1 MNRTEPIR
9 IQAGFMNEVTER
21 SGQMFNSCFQCRS
34 CSGGCP
40 MAEEM
45 DYLPNEIIRM
55 VQLGMKQEVL
65 ESQSI
70 WFCVG
75 CLACVSECPNGISLP
90 EMMDTLRQIAL
101 EEKVTVKE
109 PEVVAFHQE
118 FLGQVKRYG
127 RLYELGFM
135 ARYRMKSLPAL
146 RDIPNYMKFLFSGRL
161 SILPEKINKRV
172 DMKKLNEVCHV

>member
-1 MNRTEPIR
+1 
-9 IQAGFMNEVTER
+9 
-21 SGQMFNSCFQCRS
+21 
-34 CSGGCP
+34 

-55 VQLGMKQEVL
+55 VQVGMKDEVL
-65 ESQSI
+65 ESRSI

-118 FLGQVKRYG
+118 FLEQVKRYG

-135 ARYRMKSLPAL
+135 ARYRLKSLPAL
-146 RDIPNYMKFLFSGRL
+146 RDIPNYLKFMLTGRL
-161 SILPEKINKRV
+161 SLLPERIHKRV